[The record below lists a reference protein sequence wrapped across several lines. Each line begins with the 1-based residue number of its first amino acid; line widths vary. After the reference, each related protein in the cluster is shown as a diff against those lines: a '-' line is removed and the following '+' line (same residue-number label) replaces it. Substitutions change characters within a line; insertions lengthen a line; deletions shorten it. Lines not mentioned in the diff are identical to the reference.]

1 MTNSIKISPQRTSFI
16 LSVSVILYWATDSY
30 LYLSCHIN
38 LMEYSTPVI
47 LYITAMILA
56 CGVLQ
61 RFFFRF
67 ITKNELSLSFDKQV
81 RALPEQIKEI
91 DPKCPKD
98 KDINPENLVV
108 KHDYMDNYEV
118 RVAEIER
125 EKAERQADIKR
136 IIHEYT
142 TFVMTEFLSK
152 EDLEILHENIEYFAH
167 GQSDLYKPI
176 RSKVDNSLRSI
187 DLMHFVW
194 NIGERLG
201 ISLIDRATFIQHP
214 KAIDTF
220 VEVIENNYPD
230 LIHELNILHANVN
243 LVTRE
248 LSEQYAPAQK
258 EITDGWLV
266 FTNINTRRKR
276 EDLLK
281 ISEEL
286 ELGLKVDLVSIATGE
301 IITPTEEPNSSNRQ
315 KIKVTFPNGKT
326 IQPNKVLEALIEV
339 VKYAGPERVRD
350 LGITVCADN
359 LVLKNPK
366 PRYIKPCK
374 PVGNGWLVNTCSDT
388 PTKYEQIKYI
398 SDKLSLNLSVEI
410 TN

>member
-16 LSVSVILYWATDSY
+16 LSVNVILYWATDSY

-67 ITKNELSLSFDKQV
+67 ITKNELSLSFGKQV
-81 RALPEQIKEI
+81 RPLPEQIKEI
-91 DPKCPKD
+91 DPECPKD
-98 KDINPENLVV
+98 KDINLGNLVV

-136 IIHEYT
+136 VIHEYT

-152 EDLEILHENIEYFAH
+152 EDLEILHENIEYFVH

-176 RSKVDNSLRSI
+176 RSKVNNSLRSI

-201 ISLIDRATFIQHP
+201 ISLIDRATFIHTIFP
-214 KAIDTF
+214 
-220 VEVIENNYPD
+220 
-230 LIHELNILHANVN
+230 HELKDA
-243 LVTRE
+243 
-248 LSEQYAPAQK
+248 S
-258 EITDGWLV
+258 
-266 FTNINTRRKR
+266 
-276 EDLLK
+276 
-281 ISEEL
+281 
-286 ELGLKVDLVSIATGE
+286 
-301 IITPTEEPNSSNRQ
+301 
-315 KIKVTFPNGKT
+315 
-326 IQPNKVLEALIEV
+326 
-339 VKYAGPERVRD
+339 
-350 LGITVCADN
+350 
-359 LVLKNPK
+359 
-366 PRYIKPCK
+366 
-374 PVGNGWLVNTCSDT
+374 
-388 PTKYEQIKYI
+388 IKYLA
-398 SDKLSLNLSVEI
+398 KNLRTCGVCKIALDIPKTGDYHFKCMKEAQE
-410 TN
+410 

>member
-47 LYITAMILA
+47 LYITAMILV

-67 ITKNELSLSFDKQV
+67 ITKNELSLSFGKQV
-81 RALPEQIKEI
+81 RPLPEQIKEI
-91 DPKCPKD
+91 DPECPKD

-136 IIHEYT
+136 VIHEYT

-152 EDLEILHENIEYFAH
+152 EDLEILHENIEYFVH

-201 ISLIDRATFIQHP
+201 ISLIDRATFIHTIFPHELKDASIKYLAKNLRTCGVCKIALDIP
-214 KAIDTF
+214 KAGDYHF
-220 VEVIENNYPD
+220 KCMKEE
-230 LIHELNILHANVN
+230 
-243 LVTRE
+243 
-248 LSEQYAPAQK
+248 AQ
-258 EITDGWLV
+258 E
-266 FTNINTRRKR
+266 
-276 EDLLK
+276 
-281 ISEEL
+281 
-286 ELGLKVDLVSIATGE
+286 
-301 IITPTEEPNSSNRQ
+301 
-315 KIKVTFPNGKT
+315 
-326 IQPNKVLEALIEV
+326 
-339 VKYAGPERVRD
+339 
-350 LGITVCADN
+350 
-359 LVLKNPK
+359 
-366 PRYIKPCK
+366 
-374 PVGNGWLVNTCSDT
+374 
-388 PTKYEQIKYI
+388 
-398 SDKLSLNLSVEI
+398 
-410 TN
+410 

>member
-67 ITKNELSLSFDKQV
+67 ITKNELSLSFGKQV
-81 RALPEQIKEI
+81 RPLPEQIKEI
-91 DPKCPKD
+91 DPECPKD
-98 KDINPENLVV
+98 KDINLGNLVV

-136 IIHEYT
+136 VIHEYT

-152 EDLEILHENIEYFAH
+152 EDLEILHENIEYFVH

-176 RSKVDNSLRSI
+176 RSKVNNSLRSI

-201 ISLIDRATFIQHP
+201 ISLIDRATFIHTIFP
-214 KAIDTF
+214 
-220 VEVIENNYPD
+220 
-230 LIHELNILHANVN
+230 HELKDA
-243 LVTRE
+243 
-248 LSEQYAPAQK
+248 S
-258 EITDGWLV
+258 
-266 FTNINTRRKR
+266 
-276 EDLLK
+276 
-281 ISEEL
+281 
-286 ELGLKVDLVSIATGE
+286 
-301 IITPTEEPNSSNRQ
+301 
-315 KIKVTFPNGKT
+315 
-326 IQPNKVLEALIEV
+326 
-339 VKYAGPERVRD
+339 
-350 LGITVCADN
+350 
-359 LVLKNPK
+359 
-366 PRYIKPCK
+366 
-374 PVGNGWLVNTCSDT
+374 
-388 PTKYEQIKYI
+388 IKY
-398 SDKLSLNLSVEI
+398 LSKNLRTCGVCKIALDIPKTGDYHFKCMKEAQE
-410 TN
+410 

>member
-67 ITKNELSLSFDKQV
+67 ITKNELSLSFGKQV
-81 RALPEQIKEI
+81 RPLPEQIKEI
-91 DPKCPKD
+91 DPECPKD
-98 KDINPENLVV
+98 KDINLGNLVV

-136 IIHEYT
+136 VIHEYT

-152 EDLEILHENIEYFAH
+152 EDLEILHENIEYFVH

-176 RSKVDNSLRSI
+176 RSKVNNSLRSI

-194 NIGERLG
+194 NIGERLS
-201 ISLIDRATFIQHP
+201 ISLIDRATFIHTIFP
-214 KAIDTF
+214 
-220 VEVIENNYPD
+220 
-230 LIHELNILHANVN
+230 HELKDA
-243 LVTRE
+243 
-248 LSEQYAPAQK
+248 S
-258 EITDGWLV
+258 
-266 FTNINTRRKR
+266 
-276 EDLLK
+276 
-281 ISEEL
+281 
-286 ELGLKVDLVSIATGE
+286 
-301 IITPTEEPNSSNRQ
+301 
-315 KIKVTFPNGKT
+315 
-326 IQPNKVLEALIEV
+326 
-339 VKYAGPERVRD
+339 
-350 LGITVCADN
+350 
-359 LVLKNPK
+359 
-366 PRYIKPCK
+366 
-374 PVGNGWLVNTCSDT
+374 
-388 PTKYEQIKYI
+388 IKYLA
-398 SDKLSLNLSVEI
+398 KNLRTCGVCKIALDIPKTGDYHFKCMKEAQE
-410 TN
+410 

>member
-47 LYITAMILA
+47 LYITAMILV

-67 ITKNELSLSFDKQV
+67 ITKNELSLSFGKQV
-81 RALPEQIKEI
+81 RPLPEQIKEI
-91 DPKCPKD
+91 DPECPKD

-118 RVAEIER
+118 RIAEIER
-125 EKAERQADIKR
+125 KKAERQADIKR
-136 IIHEYT
+136 VIHEYT

-167 GQSDLYKPI
+167 GQFDLYKPI

-201 ISLIDRATFIQHP
+201 ISLIDRATFIHTIFP
-214 KAIDTF
+214 
-220 VEVIENNYPD
+220 
-230 LIHELNILHANVN
+230 HELKDA
-243 LVTRE
+243 
-248 LSEQYAPAQK
+248 S
-258 EITDGWLV
+258 
-266 FTNINTRRKR
+266 
-276 EDLLK
+276 
-281 ISEEL
+281 
-286 ELGLKVDLVSIATGE
+286 
-301 IITPTEEPNSSNRQ
+301 
-315 KIKVTFPNGKT
+315 
-326 IQPNKVLEALIEV
+326 
-339 VKYAGPERVRD
+339 
-350 LGITVCADN
+350 
-359 LVLKNPK
+359 
-366 PRYIKPCK
+366 
-374 PVGNGWLVNTCSDT
+374 
-388 PTKYEQIKYI
+388 IKYLAKNLRTCGVCKI
-398 SDKLSLNLSVEI
+398 ALDIPKTGDYHFKCMTQTEILLPSDSCQHYIIVLVCSMFNKNNVIYAKRQTDLQ
-410 TN
+410 

>member
-47 LYITAMILA
+47 LYITAMILV

-67 ITKNELSLSFDKQV
+67 ITKNELSLSFGKQV
-81 RALPEQIKEI
+81 RPLPEQIKEI
-91 DPKCPKD
+91 DPECPKD

-118 RVAEIER
+118 RVAEIEC

-136 IIHEYT
+136 VIHEYT

-167 GQSDLYKPI
+167 GQFDLYKPI

-201 ISLIDRATFIQHP
+201 ISLIDRATFIHTIFP
-214 KAIDTF
+214 
-220 VEVIENNYPD
+220 
-230 LIHELNILHANVN
+230 HELKDA
-243 LVTRE
+243 
-248 LSEQYAPAQK
+248 S
-258 EITDGWLV
+258 
-266 FTNINTRRKR
+266 
-276 EDLLK
+276 
-281 ISEEL
+281 
-286 ELGLKVDLVSIATGE
+286 
-301 IITPTEEPNSSNRQ
+301 
-315 KIKVTFPNGKT
+315 
-326 IQPNKVLEALIEV
+326 
-339 VKYAGPERVRD
+339 
-350 LGITVCADN
+350 
-359 LVLKNPK
+359 
-366 PRYIKPCK
+366 
-374 PVGNGWLVNTCSDT
+374 
-388 PTKYEQIKYI
+388 IKYLA
-398 SDKLSLNLSVEI
+398 KNLRTCGVCKIALDIPKTGDYHFKCMKEAQE
-410 TN
+410 

>member
-47 LYITAMILA
+47 LYITAMILV

-67 ITKNELSLSFDKQV
+67 ITKNELSLSFGKQV
-81 RALPEQIKEI
+81 RPLPEQIKEI
-91 DPKCPKD
+91 DPECPKD

-118 RVAEIER
+118 RAAEIER

-136 IIHEYT
+136 VIHEYT

-201 ISLIDRATFIQHP
+201 ISLIDRATFIHTIFP
-214 KAIDTF
+214 
-220 VEVIENNYPD
+220 
-230 LIHELNILHANVN
+230 HELKDA
-243 LVTRE
+243 
-248 LSEQYAPAQK
+248 S
-258 EITDGWLV
+258 
-266 FTNINTRRKR
+266 
-276 EDLLK
+276 
-281 ISEEL
+281 
-286 ELGLKVDLVSIATGE
+286 
-301 IITPTEEPNSSNRQ
+301 
-315 KIKVTFPNGKT
+315 
-326 IQPNKVLEALIEV
+326 
-339 VKYAGPERVRD
+339 
-350 LGITVCADN
+350 
-359 LVLKNPK
+359 
-366 PRYIKPCK
+366 
-374 PVGNGWLVNTCSDT
+374 
-388 PTKYEQIKYI
+388 IKYLA
-398 SDKLSLNLSVEI
+398 KNLRTCGVCKIALDIPKTGDYHFKCMKEAQE
-410 TN
+410 

>member
-67 ITKNELSLSFDKQV
+67 ITKNELSLSFGKQV
-81 RALPEQIKEI
+81 RPLPEQIKEI
-91 DPKCPKD
+91 DPECPKD
-98 KDINPENLVV
+98 KDINLGNLVV

-136 IIHEYT
+136 VIHEYT
-142 TFVMTEFLSK
+142 TFVRTEFLSK
-152 EDLEILHENIEYFAH
+152 EDLEILHENIEYFVH

-176 RSKVDNSLRSI
+176 RSKVNNSLRSI

-201 ISLIDRATFIQHP
+201 ISLIDRATFIHTIFP
-214 KAIDTF
+214 
-220 VEVIENNYPD
+220 
-230 LIHELNILHANVN
+230 HELKDA
-243 LVTRE
+243 
-248 LSEQYAPAQK
+248 S
-258 EITDGWLV
+258 
-266 FTNINTRRKR
+266 
-276 EDLLK
+276 
-281 ISEEL
+281 
-286 ELGLKVDLVSIATGE
+286 
-301 IITPTEEPNSSNRQ
+301 
-315 KIKVTFPNGKT
+315 
-326 IQPNKVLEALIEV
+326 
-339 VKYAGPERVRD
+339 
-350 LGITVCADN
+350 
-359 LVLKNPK
+359 
-366 PRYIKPCK
+366 
-374 PVGNGWLVNTCSDT
+374 
-388 PTKYEQIKYI
+388 IKYLA
-398 SDKLSLNLSVEI
+398 KNLRTCGVCKIALDIPKTGDYHFKCMKEAQE
-410 TN
+410 

>member
-30 LYLSCHIN
+30 LYLGCHIN

-67 ITKNELSLSFDKQV
+67 ITKNELSLSFGKQV
-81 RALPEQIKEI
+81 RPLPEQIKEI
-91 DPKCPKD
+91 DPECPKD
-98 KDINPENLVV
+98 KDINLGNLVV

-136 IIHEYT
+136 VIHEYT

-201 ISLIDRATFIQHP
+201 ISLIDRATFIHTIFP
-214 KAIDTF
+214 
-220 VEVIENNYPD
+220 
-230 LIHELNILHANVN
+230 HELKDA
-243 LVTRE
+243 
-248 LSEQYAPAQK
+248 S
-258 EITDGWLV
+258 
-266 FTNINTRRKR
+266 
-276 EDLLK
+276 
-281 ISEEL
+281 
-286 ELGLKVDLVSIATGE
+286 
-301 IITPTEEPNSSNRQ
+301 
-315 KIKVTFPNGKT
+315 
-326 IQPNKVLEALIEV
+326 
-339 VKYAGPERVRD
+339 
-350 LGITVCADN
+350 
-359 LVLKNPK
+359 
-366 PRYIKPCK
+366 
-374 PVGNGWLVNTCSDT
+374 
-388 PTKYEQIKYI
+388 IKYLA
-398 SDKLSLNLSVEI
+398 KNLRTCGVCKIALDIPKTGDYHFKCMKEGQE
-410 TN
+410 

>member
-47 LYITAMILA
+47 LYITAMILV

-67 ITKNELSLSFDKQV
+67 ITKNELSLSFGKQV
-81 RALPEQIKEI
+81 KPLPEQIKEI
-91 DPKCPKD
+91 DPECPKD

-136 IIHEYT
+136 VIHEYT

-176 RSKVDNSLRSI
+176 RSRLDYPIRSI

-201 ISLIDRATFIQHP
+201 ISLIDRATFIHTIFP
-214 KAIDTF
+214 
-220 VEVIENNYPD
+220 
-230 LIHELNILHANVN
+230 HELKDA
-243 LVTRE
+243 
-248 LSEQYAPAQK
+248 S
-258 EITDGWLV
+258 
-266 FTNINTRRKR
+266 
-276 EDLLK
+276 
-281 ISEEL
+281 
-286 ELGLKVDLVSIATGE
+286 
-301 IITPTEEPNSSNRQ
+301 
-315 KIKVTFPNGKT
+315 
-326 IQPNKVLEALIEV
+326 
-339 VKYAGPERVRD
+339 
-350 LGITVCADN
+350 
-359 LVLKNPK
+359 
-366 PRYIKPCK
+366 
-374 PVGNGWLVNTCSDT
+374 
-388 PTKYEQIKYI
+388 IKYLA
-398 SDKLSLNLSVEI
+398 KNLRTCGVCKIALDIPKTGDYHFKCMKEAQE
-410 TN
+410 

>member
-67 ITKNELSLSFDKQV
+67 ITKNELSLSFGKQV
-81 RALPEQIKEI
+81 RPLPEQIKEI
-91 DPKCPKD
+91 DPECPKD
-98 KDINPENLVV
+98 KDINPENLIV

-125 EKAERQADIKR
+125 KKAERQADIKR
-136 IIHEYT
+136 VIHEYT

-152 EDLEILHENIEYFAH
+152 ENLEILHENIEYFAH

-201 ISLIDRATFIQHP
+201 ISLIDRATFIHTIFP
-214 KAIDTF
+214 
-220 VEVIENNYPD
+220 
-230 LIHELNILHANVN
+230 HELKDA
-243 LVTRE
+243 
-248 LSEQYAPAQK
+248 S
-258 EITDGWLV
+258 
-266 FTNINTRRKR
+266 
-276 EDLLK
+276 
-281 ISEEL
+281 
-286 ELGLKVDLVSIATGE
+286 
-301 IITPTEEPNSSNRQ
+301 
-315 KIKVTFPNGKT
+315 
-326 IQPNKVLEALIEV
+326 
-339 VKYAGPERVRD
+339 
-350 LGITVCADN
+350 
-359 LVLKNPK
+359 
-366 PRYIKPCK
+366 
-374 PVGNGWLVNTCSDT
+374 
-388 PTKYEQIKYI
+388 IKY
-398 SDKLSLNLSVEI
+398 LSKNLRTCGVCKIALDIPKTGDYHFKCMKEAQE
-410 TN
+410 

>member
-67 ITKNELSLSFDKQV
+67 ITKNELSLSFGKQV
-81 RALPEQIKEI
+81 RPLPEQIKEI
-91 DPKCPKD
+91 DPECPKD

-136 IIHEYT
+136 VIHEYT

-201 ISLIDRATFIQHP
+201 ISLIDRATFIHTIFP
-214 KAIDTF
+214 
-220 VEVIENNYPD
+220 
-230 LIHELNILHANVN
+230 HELKDA
-243 LVTRE
+243 
-248 LSEQYAPAQK
+248 S
-258 EITDGWLV
+258 
-266 FTNINTRRKR
+266 
-276 EDLLK
+276 
-281 ISEEL
+281 
-286 ELGLKVDLVSIATGE
+286 
-301 IITPTEEPNSSNRQ
+301 
-315 KIKVTFPNGKT
+315 
-326 IQPNKVLEALIEV
+326 
-339 VKYAGPERVRD
+339 
-350 LGITVCADN
+350 
-359 LVLKNPK
+359 
-366 PRYIKPCK
+366 
-374 PVGNGWLVNTCSDT
+374 
-388 PTKYEQIKYI
+388 IKYLA
-398 SDKLSLNLSVEI
+398 KNLRTCGVCKIALDIPKTGDYHFKCMKEAQE
-410 TN
+410 

>member
-67 ITKNELSLSFDKQV
+67 ITKNELSLSFGKQV
-81 RALPEQIKEI
+81 RPLPEQIKEI
-91 DPKCPKD
+91 DPECPKD
-98 KDINPENLVV
+98 KDINLGNLVV

-136 IIHEYT
+136 VIHEYT
-142 TFVMTEFLSK
+142 TFVMTEFLSI
-152 EDLEILHENIEYFAH
+152 EDLEILHENIEYFVH

-176 RSKVDNSLRSI
+176 RSKVNNSLRSI

-201 ISLIDRATFIQHP
+201 ISLIDRATFIHTIFP
-214 KAIDTF
+214 
-220 VEVIENNYPD
+220 
-230 LIHELNILHANVN
+230 HELKDA
-243 LVTRE
+243 
-248 LSEQYAPAQK
+248 S
-258 EITDGWLV
+258 
-266 FTNINTRRKR
+266 
-276 EDLLK
+276 
-281 ISEEL
+281 
-286 ELGLKVDLVSIATGE
+286 
-301 IITPTEEPNSSNRQ
+301 
-315 KIKVTFPNGKT
+315 
-326 IQPNKVLEALIEV
+326 
-339 VKYAGPERVRD
+339 
-350 LGITVCADN
+350 
-359 LVLKNPK
+359 
-366 PRYIKPCK
+366 
-374 PVGNGWLVNTCSDT
+374 
-388 PTKYEQIKYI
+388 IKYLA
-398 SDKLSLNLSVEI
+398 KNLRTCGVCKIALDIPKTGDYHFKCMKEAQE
-410 TN
+410 